1 MSKNA
6 SSADN
11 QQGSLRQLADDPSET
26 TRRAP
31 LSKEAI
37 KAYLLGALH
46 DGTFSSNKRFRISQ
60 KGIKWL
66 KVLQKLFSRIGYN
79 SWIYKEGSNRD
90 VYVLETLADFLDFK
104 FNPLRLTENQ
114 EKANYIKGFFD
125 AEGGIPKN
133 KKARFYIQLTQKDKK
148 KIEKLKNL
156 LNALEIQTG
165 KIHNPS
171 WKVDPDY
178 WRIYVLAGWQ
188 KRFITKIG
196 SWHPRKI
203 RTLNQRFK
211 NLNSFRIKDVK
222 KEDEDIVHAL

>member
-11 QQGSLRQLADDPSET
+11 QQGSEHIKNYVLRPSET

-31 LSKEAI
+31 LSEKTI

-60 KGIKWL
+60 KGTEWL
-66 KVLQKLFSRIGYN
+66 KVLKKLFAKVGYN
-79 SWIYKEGSNRD
+79 SWIYKEGKDRK

-104 FNPLRLTENQ
+104 FDPLRLSKNE
-114 EKANYIKGFFD
+114 EKIYYIRGFFD
-125 AEGGIPKN
+125 AEGGIPRDS
-133 KKARFYIQLTQKDKK
+133 KARFYIQLVQSDKEK
-148 KIEKLKNL
+148 LEKLKKIL
-156 LNALEIQTG
+156 KDLRIETG

-171 WKVDPDY
+171 QKRDPGH
-178 WRIYVLAGWQ
+178 WRMYVLASSQ
-188 KRFITKIG
+188 RTFITTIE

-203 RTLNQRFK
+203 KTLRK
-211 NLNSFRIKDVK
+211 RVMI
-222 KEDEDIVHAL
+222 